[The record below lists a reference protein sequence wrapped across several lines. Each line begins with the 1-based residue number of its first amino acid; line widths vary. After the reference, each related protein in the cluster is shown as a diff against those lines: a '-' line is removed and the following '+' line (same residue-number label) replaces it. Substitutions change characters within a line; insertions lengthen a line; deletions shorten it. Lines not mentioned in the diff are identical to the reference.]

1 MIDTALEIL
10 VIAASRRCLTDCIL
24 EETAKPAASS
34 AGLTILLPELNRDKD
49 LDVNICKEKK
59 QTNMRAAAADI
70 FERLEPAIKFSL
82 DESLDFIAD
91 DEIAEITPSFIRLR
105 KRILNT
111 SERHRGGRTR
121 IRR

>member
-1 MIDTALEIL
+1 M
-10 VIAASRRCLTDCIL
+10 VV
-24 EETAKPAASS
+24 
-34 AGLTILLPELNRDKD
+34 GMHNRDKD

-70 FERLEPAIKFSL
+70 FERLEPPIKFSL

-91 DEIAEITPSFIRLR
+91 DEIAEITPNFIRLR

-111 SERHRGGRTR
+111 SERHRGGRPR
-121 IRR
+121 IRS